1 MLKLVRGRL
10 CNVHRYRASSG
21 ADATRPIAGLVLDK
35 RGTDS
40 APGPRHLS
48 TQERTSEPPLLKRVL
63 RELYK
68 RVHPDLFHDVPH
80 AREAN
85 EQSFK
90 LLQVHGHFGQLPM
103 TCSIA
108 LMPMNARC
116 AHHAGLA
123 CLVSSP

>member
-1 MLKLVRGRL
+1 MLTLVRGRL
-10 CNVHRYRASSG
+10 CNVHRCRAPSG
-21 ADATRPIAGLVLDK
+21 ADALRPLAGLVLDK
-35 RGTDS
+35 QGTDC
-40 APGPRHLS
+40 APCPRHLS

-90 LLQVHGHFGQLPM
+90 LLQVRSQF
-103 TCSIA
+103 
-108 LMPMNARC
+108 
-116 AHHAGLA
+116 
-123 CLVSSP
+123 